1 MTQDTAYLKN
11 KTILLVEDEESTR
24 EMNAGILSLM
34 VDNVIQSIDGLDGL
48 AKFEENGT
56 VDLVIADINMPKM
69 DGMAMCEAI
78 RKIDSNVAII
88 IITGYDEDEYKVDIE
103 KNSIARYL
111 VKPVDGYELI
121 DAIKEVLNP
130 A

>member
-1 MTQDTAYLKN
+1 MENIEYLKN
-11 KTILLVEDEESTR
+11 KTILLVEDEDNTR

-34 VDNVIQSIDGLDGL
+34 VDNVIESIDGLDGL
-48 AKFEENGT
+48 KKFEENGS

-69 DGMAMCEAI
+69 NGIKMCEAI

-88 IITGYDEDEYKVDIE
+88 IITGYDEDEYQLDVD

-121 DAIKEVLNP
+121 DTIKEILIP
-130 A
+130 LQ